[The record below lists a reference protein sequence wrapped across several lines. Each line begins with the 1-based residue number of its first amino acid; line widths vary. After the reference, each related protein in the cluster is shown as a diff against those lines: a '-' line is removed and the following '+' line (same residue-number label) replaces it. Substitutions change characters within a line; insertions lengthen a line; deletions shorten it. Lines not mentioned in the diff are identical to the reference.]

1 MPKHEGIGFTPV
13 ADQAATADDGLR
25 FAYANQAAKEYLAC
39 RKEILS
45 YVKTERSIIEAH
57 KMIIEEQLTQGKT
70 LEQVIEYFSGS
81 QNETSA
87 AAVAGSSEFGA
98 QQETVARLQAI
109 ASLMQVNLNAGVY
122 TEPRGEAVRELASGL
137 LQTTEFDKKNEQ
149 YYARYRGKDPS
160 KVDEA
165 KLLEPLK
172 DNAFCDQ
179 IIADRNVSAS
189 WLRIMHR
196 LIEDYSLIASPR
208 GNPELKLKL
217 SDLEHA
223 IRAVGVLADTFPDER
238 WLKEEGV
245 KRCVLYVAA
254 GMAKNAHAEKV
265 KVLAQSNP
273 FVSELIRE
281 IPQNQEQAQAELWK
295 AFKKGSKRISASE
308 VDDTVQHSL
317 WLRLHE
323 LKEKHI
329 LELTDGDRYDVAAAQ
344 QVEQWEAQAT
354 ELINGSYADND
365 GLAVRVKGIPYKEED
380 RAQSPQQVKRYETDL
395 DVVISQ
401 AQVAVEGGQFSLDQ
415 RERRTTYL
423 GKVAR
428 GSEVLRASTEGNIYL
443 SLVRAMFANGSKH
456 QIEKMISYTDPD
468 TEERLESESPTSC
481 LFEAEMWP
489 CTRDIPLA
497 LRKQH
502 TWREFAQMY
511 LGLLDVS
518 RKLHDVVAA

>member
-1 MPKHEGIGFTPV
+1 M
-13 ADQAATADDGLR
+13 
-25 FAYANQAAKEYLAC
+25 
-39 RKEILS
+39 
-45 YVKTERSIIEAH
+45 
-57 KMIIEEQLTQGKT
+57 
-70 LEQVIEYFSGS
+70 
-81 QNETSA
+81 
-87 AAVAGSSEFGA
+87 
-98 QQETVARLQAI
+98 
-109 ASLMQVNLNAGVY
+109 
-122 TEPRGEAVRELASGL
+122 
-137 LQTTEFDKKNEQ
+137 
-149 YYARYRGKDPS
+149 
-160 KVDEA
+160 
-165 KLLEPLK
+165 
-172 DNAFCDQ
+172 
-179 IIADRNVSAS
+179 
-189 WLRIMHR
+189 
-196 LIEDYSLIASPR
+196 
-208 GNPELKLKL
+208 
-217 SDLEHA
+217 
-223 IRAVGVLADTFPDER
+223 
-238 WLKEEGV
+238 
-245 KRCVLYVAA
+245 AA

-489 CTRDIPLA
+489 CTSDIPLA